1 MRSIPRPRHR
11 LDSVPTLAGAGHA
24 EVKRYLALRAGRTGS
39 KGRVGLDG
47 LWSLRRARESAV
59 PLEVAFRCPELSRGP
74 EGAALVAQLEAEGVR
89 CYEVS
94 PRLAERMADRDGP
107 DGMFA
112 IARLKDWNL
121 DDLPTANP
129 ALLMV
134 LDRLENAG
142 NTGTMIRLADAVGA
156 GVIACDSR
164 VRLEHPTVLHAS
176 MATVLHVPLARATG
190 DETRGWLRANGF
202 QVVLADPECPI
213 GYRGAPYR
221 AKVAVVVGS
230 ERYGLTG
237 GWPAAADLAVSLP
250 MRGRADSLN
259 VGQAAAV
266 ILYEVLDSHSP

>member
-1 MRSIPRPRHR
+1 M
-11 LDSVPTLAGAGHA
+11 A
-24 EVKRYLALRAGRTGS
+24 
-39 KGRVGLDG
+39 LDG

-59 PLEVAFRCPELSRGP
+59 TLEVAFRCPELSRGP
-74 EGAALVAQLEAEGVR
+74 EGAELIGALETEGIR

-112 IARLKDWNL
+112 IARLRDWTF
-121 DDLPTANP
+121 DDLPNERPT
-129 ALLMV
+129 LIVV
-134 LDRLENAG
+134 LDQLENAG

-156 GVIACDSR
+156 AVIACDSR
-164 VRLEHPTVLHAS
+164 VRLEHPKVLHAS
-176 MATVLHVPLARATG
+176 MATLLHVPVVRAGG

-213 GYRGAPYR
+213 GYRDAPYR
-221 AKVAVVVGS
+221 DKVAVVVGS

-237 GWPAAADLAVSLP
+237 GWPASADLAVSLP

-266 ILYEVLDSHSP
+266 ILYEVLAAQT

>member
-1 MRSIPRPRHR
+1 MT
-11 LDSVPTLAGAGHA
+11 TLAGAGHA
-24 EVKRYLALRAGRTGS
+24 EVKRYLSLRGGRGGS
-39 KGRVGLDG
+39 SGRVALDG
-47 LWSLRRARESAV
+47 LWSLRRARESDV

-74 EGAALVAQLEAEGVR
+74 EGTALLSQLESEGIR
-89 CYEVS
+89 CYEIS

-107 DGMFA
+107 DGIFA
-112 IARLKDWNL
+112 IARLRDWSL
-121 DDLPTANP
+121 GDLRTESP

-134 LDRLENAG
+134 LDRLESAG

-164 VRLEHPTVLHAS
+164 VRLEHPKVLHAS
-176 MATVLHVPLARATG
+176 MATLLHVPVVRATG
-190 DETRGWLRANGF
+190 DDARGWLRENGF

-213 GYRGAPYR
+213 GYRGAPYKQ
-221 AKVAVVVGS
+221 KVAVVVGS

-237 GWPAAADLAVSLP
+237 GWPASADLAVSLP

-266 ILYEVLDSHSP
+266 ILYEVLAAHTPAAD

>member
-1 MRSIPRPRHR
+1 VR
-11 LDSVPTLAGAGHA
+11 TLAGAGHA
-24 EVKRYLALRAGRTGS
+24 EVKRYLALRSGKASGR
-39 KGRVGLDG
+39 GRVALDG
-47 LWSLRRARESAV
+47 LWSLRRAREVDV
-59 PLEVAFRCPELSRGP
+59 PLEVVFRCPELSRGA
-74 EGAALVAQLEAEGVR
+74 EGTSLIEQLEREGLR

-107 DGMFA
+107 DGIFA
-112 IARLKDWNL
+112 IARLKDWPL
-121 DDLPTANP
+121 DDLRTEPP

-134 LDRLENAG
+134 LDRLESAG

-164 VRLEHPTVLHAS
+164 VRVEHPKVLHAS
-176 MATVLHVPLARATG
+176 MATLLHVPLVRSTG
-190 DETRGWLRANGF
+190 DETRRWLRENGF

-213 GYRGAPYR
+213 GYRGAPYKD
-221 AKVAVVVGS
+221 KVAVVVGS

-237 GWPAAADLAVSLP
+237 GWPASADLAVSLP

-266 ILYEVLDSHSP
+266 ILYEVLAAQS